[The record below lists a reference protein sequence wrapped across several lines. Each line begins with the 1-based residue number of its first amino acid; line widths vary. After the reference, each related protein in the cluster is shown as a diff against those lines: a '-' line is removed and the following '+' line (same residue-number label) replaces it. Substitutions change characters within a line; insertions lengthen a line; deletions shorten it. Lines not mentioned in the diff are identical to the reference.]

1 MYMIPVRTTNDGL
14 TLPAIGFGTAS
25 VKGAEGVHTMT
36 SAIDA
41 GYRLIDSAF
50 NYENEGAVG
59 AAVKRSSVS
68 REQLRITSKL
78 PGRHHEYKKA
88 IMAIQE
94 SLLRADLDYY
104 DLYLVHWP
112 NPKQE
117 LFVEAWQALI
127 DAKKWGLIRSIG
139 VSNFLPEHIERL
151 IDETGVTPSVN
162 QVELHPYFSQE
173 QQRSFDQQH
182 GIITESWSP
191 LGRASQ
197 VLEDRS
203 IQTIADTHNK
213 TISQII
219 LRWHIQ
225 LGALPLPKASSIGR
239 QLENL
244 AVFDFELTEQDMVT
258 ISILT
263 KTDGRIQDQ
272 DPAEYEEF

>member
-1 MYMIPVRTTNDGL
+1 MIPVRTTNDGL